1 MLHAV
6 TDIGSNTVKMNVYRV
21 DDHQVEVIFSKKA
34 TLGLISYVKRKE
46 LSTEGIEK
54 LVTTLEDLKNVLDLL
69 NIKNSHFFSTASLRN
84 IKNSAE
90 VQEIIQ
96 KQVDIEV
103 DVLSGEEEGEMSFY
117 GTQSI
122 LKEDDGILMDL
133 GGGSVELVQFKDKEI
148 TDKHSIKVGSL
159 KMFNQYVSRM
169 LPTREEESQLIK
181 ERVYEELEKTSLE
194 EDIPFM
200 CGVGGSLRVIKNLS
214 VDLSLMDD
222 DTDLMDVEILKKLE
236 NELKDNDRE
245 TYNKILRV
253 KASRIHTLVPALLM
267 AQAITSYFGCR
278 KLQVSEFSIR
288 EGYLF
293 KKVLGDGHVSRL

>member
-1 MLHAV
+1 M
-6 TDIGSNTVKMNVYRV
+6 
-21 DDHQVEVIFSKKA
+21 
-34 TLGLISYVKRKE
+34 
-46 LSTEGIEK
+46 
-54 LVTTLEDLKNVLDLL
+54 
-69 NIKNSHFFSTASLRN
+69 
-84 IKNSAE
+84 
-90 VQEIIQ
+90 
-96 KQVDIEV
+96 
-103 DVLSGEEEGEMSFY
+103 LSGEEEGEMSFY

-169 LPTREEESQLIK
+169 LPTREESQLIK

>member
-1 MLHAV
+1 
-6 TDIGSNTVKMNVYRV
+6 
-21 DDHQVEVIFSKKA
+21 
-34 TLGLISYVKRKE
+34 
-46 LSTEGIEK
+46 
-54 LVTTLEDLKNVLDLL
+54 
-69 NIKNSHFFSTASLRN
+69 
-84 IKNSAE
+84 
-90 VQEIIQ
+90 
-96 KQVDIEV
+96 
-103 DVLSGEEEGEMSFY
+103 MSFY

-133 GGGSVELVQFKDKEI
+133 GGGSVELVQFKDNEI

-169 LPTREEESQLIK
+169 LPTREESQLIK

-278 KLQVSEFSIR
+278 KLQVSEFNP
-288 EGYLF
+288 GYLF
-293 KKVLGDGHVSRL
+293 KRC

>member
-117 GTQSI
+117 G
-122 LKEDDGILMDL
+122 
-133 GGGSVELVQFKDKEI
+133 
-148 TDKHSIKVGSL
+148 
-159 KMFNQYVSRM
+159 
-169 LPTREEESQLIK
+169 
-181 ERVYEELEKTSLE
+181 
-194 EDIPFM
+194 
-200 CGVGGSLRVIKNLS
+200 
-214 VDLSLMDD
+214 
-222 DTDLMDVEILKKLE
+222 
-236 NELKDNDRE
+236 
-245 TYNKILRV
+245 
-253 KASRIHTLVPALLM
+253 
-267 AQAITSYFGCR
+267 
-278 KLQVSEFSIR
+278 
-288 EGYLF
+288 
-293 KKVLGDGHVSRL
+293 